1 MKITQSQLRQIIKEV
16 IKEVDPRLS
25 ALAGPTNVE
34 PVQQRQQQA
43 YDPSNPLAGPTQ
55 AEPQQA
61 AAGNKPLMLV
71 AKELEVLLAKIK
83 KALG

>member
-1 MKITQSQLRQIIKEV
+1 MKITQSQLRKIIKEV
-16 IKEVDPRLS
+16 IKEVHP
-25 ALAGPTNVE
+25 LAGPTNVE
-34 PVQQRQQQA
+34 PVQS
-43 YDPSNPLAGPTQ
+43 SNPLAGPTH
-55 AEPQQA
+55 ANPQQP

>member
-1 MKITQSQLRQIIKEV
+1 MKITKSQLRKIIKEV
-16 IKEVDPRLS
+16 IKEVDP
-25 ALAGPTNVE
+25 LAGPTNVE
-34 PVQQRQQQA
+34 PVQS
-43 YDPSNPLAGPTQ
+43 SNPLSGPTNVD
-55 AEPQQA
+55 PQQP

>member
-16 IKEVDPRLS
+16 IKEVDP
-25 ALAGPTNVE
+25 LAGPTNVE
-34 PVQQRQQQA
+34 PLQQRQQQA
-43 YDPSNPLAGPTQ
+43 YDPNNPLAGPTQ

>member
-1 MKITQSQLRQIIKEV
+1 MKITQSQLRKIIKEV
-16 IKEVDPRLS
+16 IKEVDP
-25 ALAGPTNVE
+25 LAGPTNVE
-34 PVQQRQQQA
+34 PVQ
-43 YDPSNPLAGPTQ
+43 SNDPLAGPTNV
-55 AEPQQA
+55 EPQQA

>member
-1 MKITQSQLRQIIKEV
+1 MKITQSQLRKIIKEV
-16 IKEVDPRLS
+16 IKEVDP
-25 ALAGPTNVE
+25 LAGPTNVE
-34 PVQQRQQQA
+34 PAQS
-43 YDPSNPLAGPTQ
+43 SNPLSGPTNVD
-55 AEPQQA
+55 PQQP

>member
-16 IKEVDPRLS
+16 IKEVDPL
-25 ALAGPTNVE
+25 
-34 PVQQRQQQA
+34 
-43 YDPSNPLAGPTQ
+43 
-55 AEPQQA
+55 A